1 MSQNSEDRFDL
12 IVIGAGPGGYVCALR
27 AAQLGMRVACI
38 DKRGAPGGTCLN
50 VGCIPSKALLHASE
64 VFDETRH
71 SEDMGI
77 QTGKVKLD
85 LEKMMAYKQRGVDG
99 NTQGVTFLMK
109 KNGVAEILGTARLT
123 RPGEVEVEL
132 VNGGTRALSADHVVL
147 ATGSEVTPL
156 PGVEIDEERIVSSTG
171 ALAFDSV
178 PKHLVI
184 VGAGIIGLELGSV
197 WRRLG
202 AEVTV
207 VEFLDRIT
215 PGVDSELAKNFQR

>member
-1 MSQNSEDRFDL
+1 MSQNSEDMSQNSEDRFDL

-109 KNGVAEILGTARLT
+109 KNGVAEILGNARLT
-123 RPGEVEVEL
+123 RPGEVEVAL
-132 VNGGTRALSADHVVL
+132 LDGGTRTLSADHVVAQVHDL
-147 ATGSEVTPL
+147 SGVVRYEFGVALKGQDVL
-156 PGVEIDEERIVSSTG
+156 PKGHARHFTVLIARD
-171 ALAFDSV
+171 L
-178 PKHLVI
+178 L
-184 VGAGIIGLELGSV
+184 GAGRHGHHLILV
-197 WRRLG
+197 
-202 AEVTV
+202 
-207 VEFLDRIT
+207 
-215 PGVDSELAKNFQR
+215 

>member
-1 MSQNSEDRFDL
+1 ME
-12 IVIGAGPGGYVCALR
+12 V
-27 AAQLGMRVACI
+27 
-38 DKRGAPGGTCLN
+38 
-50 VGCIPSKALLHASE
+50 ALL
-64 VFDETRH
+64 
-71 SEDMGI
+71 
-77 QTGKVKLD
+77 
-85 LEKMMAYKQRGVDG
+85 
-99 NTQGVTFLMK
+99 
-109 KNGVAEILGTARLT
+109 
-123 RPGEVEVEL
+123 
-132 VNGGTRALSADHVVL
+132 NGGTRHAIADHVVL

-215 PGVDSELAKNFQR
+215 PGVDADMAKNFQRVFEKTGH